1 MLDRPDFSA
10 HFGTGKAISR
20 PEKLNSSLRGLDLG
34 IKGERVGGWTMSTE
48 HLVIHQCILQDI
60 SSLEPLSKKAK

>member
-1 MLDRPDFSA
+1 MRHRKLPSPLSERSHIKTVTREDLMLDRPDFSA

-34 IKGERVGGWTMSTE
+34 IKGERVGG
-48 HLVIHQCILQDI
+48 
-60 SSLEPLSKKAK
+60 